1 METPTKMSIC
11 QDMNDVRDIIIA
23 WEKGFDSEEEKMFF
37 YLKYAQVLQD
47 EYWDMLPMD
56 GQLKIK
62 EHPWDKYDD

>member
-23 WEKGFDSEEEKMFF
+23 WEKGFDTEEEKMFF